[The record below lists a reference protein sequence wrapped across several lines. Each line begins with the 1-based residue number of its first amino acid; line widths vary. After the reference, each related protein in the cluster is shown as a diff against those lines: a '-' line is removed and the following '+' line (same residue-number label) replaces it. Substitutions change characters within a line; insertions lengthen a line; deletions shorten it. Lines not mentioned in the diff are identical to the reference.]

1 MILEILQ
8 MNEQLLN
15 YVAIDLLEK
24 SGQQLPAEKEISFV
38 ELLIKSALNNVCLE
52 ITKAQTVF

>member
-1 MILEILQ
+1 